1 MITIA
6 TAENALRNIY
16 LDTVINDINKKTNP
30 FLTMVEENTRIASG
44 KNAKVNVRCGQ
55 AAVGTGTE
63 TGDLPMSDKD
73 LSIELSVPLKNLYG
87 TFQISDKALKAAS
100 LDPNAFASLLS
111 GEMQNLVAAA
121 QNNLTTMLYGNGIK
135 LLAIFDD
142 TAFYDG
148 SRKMIEVG
156 KKYIS
161 NFEKGMRLMV
171 FNNSGLSVMNPAG
184 ENKVAS
190 INLPAGMIT
199 LTEELVAFKSDR
211 YYIYAYEDDGT
222 YMNGIDSVFNN
233 IFYGIKIQEH
243 PEIAPCRYMDDE
255 SDDLHVLDEDTAL
268 EFLDAYEEHCQSM
281 PADIILTHP
290 RVKKAIF
297 ESLKSTR
304 SNIATAELAG
314 GFHGFTFNGIPLYSD
329 VKCKAGNMYALNSK
343 SFAMHQLCD
352 WTWLSNEDGSI
363 LKQLPGKATYMA
375 TLVKYA
381 DMICDKPFLQG
392 RASGYSALKTKAE

>member
-1 MITIA
+1 MITTA

-30 FLTMVEENTRIASG
+30 FLTMIEENTRTASG
-44 KNAKVNVRCGQ
+44 KNATFNIRYGQ
-55 AAVGTGTE
+55 ASVGAGTE
-63 TGDLPMSDKD
+63 TGDLPISDGEKS
-73 LSIELSVPLKNLYG
+73 LEISVPLKNLYG

-100 LDPNAFASLLS
+100 LDPNAFASLLG

-121 QNNLTTMLYGNGIK
+121 QNNLTSMLYGNGKKI
-135 LLAIFDD
+135 LAVVDAGAIESSAHS
-142 TAFYDG
+142 TITVG
-148 SRKMIEVG
+148 S
-156 KKYIS
+156 KYIH
-161 NFEKGMRLMV
+161 NFAANMKIVVENAAGEAIT
-171 FNNSGLSVMNPAG
+171 SVISDTTVTNVNVPAG
-184 ENKVAS
+184 IITLNAELDENKA
-190 INLPAGMIT
+190 
-199 LTEELVAFKSDR
+199 DR
-211 YYIYAYEDDGT
+211 FYIYNKEDDGT
-222 YMNGIDSVFNN
+222 SMNGIDTIFMPVYYGKN
-233 IFYGIKIQEH
+233 IYQT
-243 PEIAPCRYMDDE
+243 PEIQACDYKDE
-255 SDDLHVLDEDTAL
+255 SDDLHVLNEDAAL

-329 VKCKAGNMYALNSK
+329 VKCKAGNLYALNSK

-352 WTWLSNEDGSI
+352 WTWLSNEDGTI

-381 DMICDKPFLQG
+381 DLICDKPFLQG
-392 RASGYSALKTKAE
+392 RCSNYSALQSKAE